1 MPVTVLIGGGVGL
14 HPATETPASVLLW
27 WVKGTGG
34 VSITHAER
42 TEKPLSQQ
50 DSLFKEGQ

>member
-1 MPVTVLIGGGVGL
+1 MPVTVLIGGGVSL